1 MNLQFDTIAELKE
14 FLALA
19 GFQRGEPVVVIPAG
33 TTRVEVVLP
42 AAGTGG
48 IDADPVAVTDKPS
61 EAATNSADA
70 AAPEEKGTRK
80 RRTKAELEADKLA
93 SIAADKAAAEKLA
106 TEPAGAAGEP
116 TGEPDNLP
124 PAEKSDDPVA
134 YIAAALA
141 LVPEVAQVDHLVKAR
156 AFIAK
161 HGMAKYT
168 ETQALAGLAA
178 NVMAYTKADCA
189 AHVAAMDFVLQS

>member
-1 MNLQFDTIAELKE
+1 MNLQFNDLAELSE
-14 FLALA
+14 FMSFVGFVRQTPSPMQAATPVA
-19 GFQRGEPVVVIPAG
+19 GADFSLPAIPAE
-33 TTRVEVVLP
+33 T
-42 AAGTGG
+42 
-48 IDADPVAVTDKPS
+48 TDKP
-61 EAATNSADA
+61 AAPAANGADT

-80 RRTKAELEADKLA
+80 RRTKAEIEADKLA
-93 SIAADKAAAEKLA
+93 AEAEKIATESEATAGATDKSAGEHTTDAADAEV
-106 TEPAGAAGEP
+106 
-116 TGEPDNLP
+116 DSP
-124 PAEKSDDPVA
+124 PKKSTDPVA
-134 YIAAALA
+134 YVAAALT

-168 ETQALAGLAA
+168 ETQALVGLGA